1 MCFFIY
7 IHNFGHNYKV
17 LELFKNK
24 LIKQILSINAI
35 DVNSMNLTKKY
46 QIYEIIQ
53 NRSEEKKNGK
63 LISIM
68 SKLDK

>member
-1 MCFFIY
+1 M
-7 IHNFGHNYKV
+7 

-35 DVNSMNLTKKY
+35 DVNSMNLIKKY
-46 QIYEIIQ
+46 QIDEIIQ